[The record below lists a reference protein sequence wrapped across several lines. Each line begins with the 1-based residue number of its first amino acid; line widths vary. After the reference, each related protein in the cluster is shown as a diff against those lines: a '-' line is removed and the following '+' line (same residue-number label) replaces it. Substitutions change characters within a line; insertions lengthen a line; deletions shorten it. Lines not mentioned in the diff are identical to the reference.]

1 MDLFIKIMGGLII
14 IEGIV
19 LLIKPVVYPKLVSFF
34 TKGKLMYA
42 ALLLKAAIGIVF
54 LISALSCKMPWI
66 IITFGLLILF
76 GSLWMFTVK
85 QEKLK
90 RFLSW
95 LQQRSTTFFRVMG
108 LVSLVLGGILI
119 YAA

>member
-1 MDLFIKIMGGLII
+1 MDLFIKIMGSLVI

-19 LLIKPVVYPKLVSFF
+19 LLIKPAVYPKLVSFF
-34 TKGKLMYA
+34 TKGKIMYV
-42 ALLLKAAIGIVF
+42 ALLINAAIGVVF
-54 LISALSCKMPWI
+54 LISALSCKIPWI
-66 IITFGLLILF
+66 IITFGLLTLL
-76 GSLWMFTVK
+76 GSLWMFTLK

-95 LQQRSTTFFRVMG
+95 LVQRSSAFFRVIG
-108 LVSLVLGGILI
+108 LACLILGGILI

>member
-1 MDLFIKIMGGLII
+1 MDLFIKIIGGLII

-19 LLIKPVVYPKLVSFF
+19 LLIKPGVYPKLVSFF
-34 TKGKLMYA
+34 TKGKLMYV
-42 ALLLKAAIGIVF
+42 ALVLKAAIGVVF

-76 GSLWMFTVK
+76 GSLWIFTIK

-95 LQQRSTTFFRVMG
+95 LQQRSPTFFRVMG
-108 LVSLVLGGILI
+108 LVALVLGGILI

>member
-19 LLIKPVVYPKLVSFF
+19 LLIKPMVYPKLVSFF
-34 TKGKLMYA
+34 TKGKLMYV
-42 ALLLKAAIGIVF
+42 ALLLNAAIGIVF
-54 LISALSCKMPWI
+54 LISAMNCRMPWI

-76 GSLWMFTVK
+76 GNLWMFTVK

-95 LQQRSTTFFRVMG
+95 LQQRSPTFFRVIG
-108 LVSLVLGGILI
+108 LICLVLGGILI

>member
-14 IEGIV
+14 IDGIV

-34 TKGKLMYA
+34 TKGKLMYV
-42 ALLLKAAIGIVF
+42 ALLLKATIGVVF
-54 LISALSCKMPWI
+54 LISALSCKVPWI
-66 IITFGLLILF
+66 IITFGVLILF

-95 LQQRSTTFFRVMG
+95 LQQRSPTFFRVIG
-108 LVSLVLGGILI
+108 LVCLVLGGILI

>member
-34 TKGKLMYA
+34 TKGKLMYV
-42 ALLLKAAIGIVF
+42 ALALKAAIGVVF
-54 LISALSCKMPWI
+54 LISALSCKMPRI

-95 LQQRSTTFFRVMG
+95 LQQRSPTFFRVMG
-108 LVSLVLGGILI
+108 LVLLVLGGILI

>member
-34 TKGKLMYA
+34 TKGKLMYV
-42 ALLLKAAIGIVF
+42 ALLLKAAIGVVF
-54 LISALSCKMPWI
+54 LISALNCKMPWI

-95 LQQRSTTFFRVMG
+95 LQQRSPTFFRVMG